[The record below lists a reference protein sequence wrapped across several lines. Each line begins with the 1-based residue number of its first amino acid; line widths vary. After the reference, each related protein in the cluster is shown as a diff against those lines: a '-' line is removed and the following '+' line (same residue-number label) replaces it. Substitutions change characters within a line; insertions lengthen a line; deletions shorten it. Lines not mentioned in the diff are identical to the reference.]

1 MATSTVKEE
10 RPETDL
16 KDMQDRRIELRFGSN
31 QAVVVSVLAPKPVRD
46 IRGTIVEASKSGL
59 RLTLGTAVEN
69 GAVIEVK
76 WGGATMVGEARYCR
90 QIGPNRYGVGV
101 KISRVAGQAKLQ
113 TQSGVA

>member
-1 MATSTVKEE
+1 
-10 RPETDL
+10 
-16 KDMQDRRIELRFGSN
+16 MQDRRRELRFGSN
-31 QAVVVSVLAPKPVRD
+31 QAVVVSVLSPNPAQG

-59 RLTLGTAVEN
+59 RLAVGTPVEN

-90 QIGPNRYGVGV
+90 KIGPKSYGVGV
-101 KISRVAGQAKLQ
+101 KISKVDGQAKLQ